1 MRLLLTGATGFLGR
15 HVYAAA
21 SNETVIRVTRA
32 IPPAGGDEIPL
43 GSAPWTRADFRRA
56 LAEARPDVV
65 LHCAGA
71 THSPNARACFA
82 SNSALAA
89 DLLGAL
95 VEARTSTRVI
105 LIGSAAEYGFVSARS
120 QPVRESHPCL
130 PRSDY
135 GVAKH
140 AQSLLGLAAAA
151 QGVPVL
157 VARLFNPVGLGMPPG
172 LALPSFARRIVRLE
186 QGQSLRVGDLSAE
199 RDFIDVAEA
208 SRLLLALA
216 RMPDWPW
223 PVVNLCSGQAYR
235 LRDLLDGLLAAHG
248 AQVSVLPDPALVR
261 SGDMPVL
268 IGCTERLRAM
278 GLAPQA
284 PDFSALLPRLLEEA
298 GASGITY

>member
-15 HVYAAA
+15 HVGAAA
-21 SNETVIRVTRA
+21 PDGTVIRVTRA
-32 IPPAGGDEIPL
+32 MPPAGGDEVAL
-43 GSAPWTRADFRRA
+43 GPGPWTRADFRRA
-56 LAEARPDVV
+56 LSEARPDVV

-71 THSPNARACFA
+71 THSPDARACFA
-82 SNSALAA
+82 SNAALAA
-89 DLLGAL
+89 DLLGAV
-95 VEARTSTRVI
+95 VEARSSTRVI
-105 LIGSAAEYGFVSARS
+105 LIGSAAEYGIVPAPS
-120 QPVRESHPCL
+120 QPVRENHPCL

-157 VARLFNPVGLGMPPG
+157 VARLFNPVGPGMPPG
-172 LALPSFARRIVRLE
+172 LALPSFARRIVQLE
-186 QGQSLRVGDLSAE
+186 PRQPLRVGNLFVE

-223 PVVNLCSGQAYR
+223 PVVNLCSGRAYR

-248 AQVSVLPDPALVR
+248 AQVSVLSDPALVR
-261 SGDMPVL
+261 SGDMTVL
-268 IGCTERLRAM
+268 IGCTERLKAL
-278 GLAPQA
+278 GLAPKA

-298 GASGITY
+298 RAPDTTY